1 MKRLPKLT
9 AGPVLA
15 ELLSGLR
22 RVRAELRRLVVRVRT
37 QCQLRRIDRDE
48 RRAIRDLD
56 WMQRELDCARTNFTL
71 LQGAYTNQRR
81 ALYRRLQD
89 TTADR
94 TGGSNAAS

>member
-1 MKRLPKLT
+1 MKRLPSLT
-9 AGPVLA
+9 AGPVLT

-37 QCQLRRIDRDE
+37 QRQLRRIDRDE
-48 RRAIRDLD
+48 LRAARDLD
-56 WMQRELDCARTNFTL
+56 WMQRELDRTQTNFAL
-71 LQGAYTNQRR
+71 LQGAYASQRR

-89 TTADR
+89 TAVEH

>member
-48 RRAIRDLD
+48 LRAARDLD
-56 WMQRELDCARTNFTL
+56 WMQRELDRTQTNFAL
-71 LQGAYTNQRR
+71 LKGAYANQRR

-89 TTADR
+89 TAVER

>member
-1 MKRLPKLT
+1 MKRLPNLT

-22 RVRAELRRLVVRVRT
+22 RVCAELRRLVVRVRT
-37 QCQLRRIDRDE
+37 QCQLHRIDRDE
-48 RRAIRDLD
+48 LRAARDLD
-56 WMQRELDCARTNFTL
+56 WMRRELDRTQTNFTL
-71 LQGAYTNQRR
+71 LQGAYANQRR

-89 TTADR
+89 TAVER